1 MATKTLRLVRLGLL
15 FVGPSE
21 VFDALGKVH
30 DLYQLQ
36 CWIIATC
43 RADK

>member
-1 MATKTLRLVRLGLL
+1 MATKTVRRVHLGLL

-21 VFDALGKVH
+21 VRDGLGKVH

-36 CWIIATC
+36 CWIITTC
-43 RADK
+43 GADE